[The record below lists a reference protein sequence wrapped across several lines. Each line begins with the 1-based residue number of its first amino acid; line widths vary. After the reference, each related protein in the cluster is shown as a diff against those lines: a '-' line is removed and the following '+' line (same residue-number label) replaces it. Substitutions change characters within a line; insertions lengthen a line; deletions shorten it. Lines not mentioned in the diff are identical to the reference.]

1 MSTLTTRPDRT
12 SDDSDDSDVVQ
23 VEHVTQLRVL
33 RSEWIKL
40 RSLRSTA
47 LTLAA
52 AVVLMVA
59 MGWIFG
65 WAMNANWSDL
75 SPDEQASFNA
85 VDTTLAGYNLAQL
98 AIGVLGVLL
107 VTGEYATGMIRAT
120 FGAVPRRLP
129 VLWAKAAL
137 YVGVTFTLMLGAAF
151 AAFVGGQQLL
161 GTHGTTLSAD
171 GAVRA
176 IVGVAGYLAL
186 IGVFSVALG
195 FIIRS
200 TAGGVATLFGL
211 LLVVPTL
218 GLLLP
223 ASWRENLLPYL
234 PSNAGGTM
242 FSASSAPDALSATT
256 SLLVLLGW
264 VAAALACAAVVVKK
278 RDA

>member
-1 MSTLTTRPDRT
+1 MSTLTAGPAST
-12 SDDSDDSDVVQ
+12 SEDSDFT
-23 VEHVTQLRVL
+23 VEPVTPARVL
-33 RSEWIKL
+33 RSEWIKM

-47 LTLAA
+47 LTLLAGI
-52 AVVLMVA
+52 VSMVA
-59 MGWIFG
+59 LGWIFG
-65 WAMNANWSDL
+65 WANNANWSEL
-75 SPDEQASFNA
+75 NPDEQASFSPIDA
-85 VDTTLAGYNLAQL
+85 TLAGYHLAQL

-120 FGAVPRRLP
+120 FGAVPRRSP
-129 VLWAKAAL
+129 VLWAKVTL
-137 YVGVTFTLMLGAAF
+137 YMGVTFILMLGAAV

-176 IVGVAGYLAL
+176 TIGVAAYLAL

-200 TAGGVATLFGL
+200 TAGSVATLFGL
-211 LLVVPTL
+211 LLVLPTL

-223 ASWRENLLPYL
+223 SSWQDNLLPYL
-234 PSNAGGTM
+234 PSNAGATM
-242 FSASSAPDALSATT
+242 FSALTAPDALSATT

-264 VAAALACAAVVVKK
+264 VVPALAGAASVLKK